1 MKIDHYCSLLSPWV
15 FLGWPELAQ
24 IARRHEAG
32 LRHVFVRLP
41 EVFEA
46 NGGVPGGKKSQAK
59 QRYRDLELRRWARV
73 RGTEVNPRP
82 DHHPFR
88 DEQATRLV
96 LAAEDRGEDF
106 AGLAYRFMR
115 ALWQE
120 NRNLADD
127 DTLASLVRQHRL
139 DVDALF
145 DTAAGA
151 AVGDRLAAQTREAI
165 DAGVFGVPTYRLGD
179 ELFWGQ
185 DRLDLLE
192 RAVTG

>member
-1 MKIDHYCSLLSPWV
+1 MKLDHYCSLLSPWV
-15 FLGWPELAQ
+15 FLGWPELEQ
-24 IARRHEAG
+24 IARRHGAE

-46 NGGVPGGKKSQAK
+46 NGGVPGGKKSAAK
-59 QRYRDLELRRWARV
+59 QRYRDMELRRWSHL
-73 RGTEVNPRP
+73 RGTEVNPHP

-88 DEQATRLV
+88 DERATRLV

-106 AGLAYRFMR
+106 TGLAYRMMR

-120 NRNLADD
+120 NRNLADEK
-127 DTLASLVRQHRL
+127 TLATLVRQHGL

-145 DTAAGA
+145 DTADGSR
-151 AVGDRLAAQTREAI
+151 VGERLDAQTREAI

-192 RAVTG
+192 RALQ